1 MIVVKYQASAGIDSI
16 HLYNIL
22 NISKL
27 SVYFLSWNLGMALSG
42 VGIGDSS
49 K

>member
-22 NISKL
+22 NISK
-27 SVYFLSWNLGMALSG
+27 SFVYFLSWNLGMALSG
-42 VGIGDSS
+42 VGMGDSS